1 MGIGL
6 DEDRG
11 LLVWFYNNAMIVVW
25 FSQSS
30 YFQVL
35 NKSLS
40 LSLSLAH
47 GGPSSR
53 INSGWDVVR
62 VMTQNYST
70 SSLP

>member
-35 NKSLS
+35 
-40 LSLSLAH
+40 
-47 GGPSSR
+47 PM
-53 INSGWDVVR
+53 VVLR
-62 VMTQNYST
+62 
-70 SSLP
+70 LE